1 MHITCTNLHT
11 HTHRRA
17 LGVTIET
24 QYGPAVGSQSVNECI
39 EEKGLMCT
47 SGAPAVI
54 TRSNVLFIGGQ
65 YCDICDI
72 CTVESGARQYNRRR
86 RACRPM
92 SLYRP
97 GASSLPLS
105 LPPYLSF
112 CVSACAGSCLCL
124 CVCVS
129 VSLPEFMTAFVP
141 PSRAFFPHSRLYHT
155 IHPFDP
161 SDEIHYF
168 RPDWRFDLDRWL
180 RYVGVVQNLGPYMR
194 LWHMQHLRHLPLS
207 SRYTATCG

>member
-1 MHITCTNLHT
+1 
-11 HTHRRA
+11 
-17 LGVTIET
+17 
-24 QYGPAVGSQSVNECI
+24 
-39 EEKGLMCT
+39 
-47 SGAPAVI
+47 
-54 TRSNVLFIGGQ
+54 
-65 YCDICDI
+65 
-72 CTVESGARQYNRRR
+72 
-86 RACRPM
+86 
-92 SLYRP
+92 
-97 GASSLPLS
+97 
-105 LPPYLSF
+105 
-112 CVSACAGSCLCL
+112 
-124 CVCVS
+124 
-129 VSLPEFMTAFVP
+129 MTAFVP